1 VKTQPKAMKFRQIK
15 LKTNNLNSIQDF
27 YQNILELPIIAQSD
41 QIIAF
46 EIGKTNLIFELSQIP
61 NPTYHYAIDI
71 PENQF
76 KAACDWLRK
85 RVKTIEYENSD
96 VVDFKNW
103 NAHSIYFYDS
113 VGNIGELIARH
124 DLNNATDEI
133 FTTKSLLAI
142 SEIGLPTKNVAA
154 FKALLNQYFGINTYV
169 SSSEK
174 FEPLGD
180 ENGLFICV
188 ALDRKWFPT
197 EIISKA
203 FPIGIVLDFDKKV
216 DFKYDVYRVRSNS
229 YPHSK

>member
-1 VKTQPKAMKFRQIK
+1 MLNNQPKTMEFRQIK
-15 LKTNNLNSIQDF
+15 LQTNNLNSVQDF
-27 YQNILELPIIAQSD
+27 YQNIFELPIIGQSD
-41 QIIAF
+41 QMIAF
-46 EIGKTNLIFELSQIP
+46 KIGKTDFIFELSQIP
-61 NPTYHYAIDI
+61 NPVYHYAINI

-76 KAACDWLRK
+76 EAACDWLRK

-124 DLNNATDEI
+124 DLDNATDEI

-142 SEIGLPTKNVAA
+142 SEIGLPTKNVAV

-169 SSSEK
+169 SGSET

-203 FPIGIVLDFDKKV
+203 FPIEIVLDFDKKV
-216 DFKYDVYRVRSNS
+216 DFEYEVYRFLSLN
-229 YPHSK
+229 